1 LLWPRLRRMDGVTI
15 YKYVSHKLIR
25 WFTIY
30 LLAMAVAAF
39 EAALIISGYPRVAA
53 ALLVGGAA
61 GLLLGCLSSVRPF
74 AQIAGIV
81 AAFAGT
87 GLGVWR
93 SIRGERY
100 QTWTPAASIR
110 K

>member
-1 LLWPRLRRMDGVTI
+1 
-15 YKYVSHKLIR
+15 VSHKLIR

-30 LLAMAVAAF
+30 LLAMALVAF
-39 EAALIISGYPRVAA
+39 EAALILAGHPRI
-53 ALLVGGAA
+53 ALALIAGGAA
-61 GLLLGCLSSVRPF
+61 ALLLGCLSSLKPF
-74 AQIAGIV
+74 AQISGII

-87 GLGVWR
+87 GFGVWR
-93 SIRGERY
+93 SLRGERY